1 MVVYINIREVTQIG
15 ASFSDGYLS
24 GVNDLHTKIIYA
36 LQ

>member
-24 GVNDLHTKIIYA
+24 VNDLHTKIIYA